1 MDRSIRINVLVLIFL
16 LITTGVLL
24 ADESQPRVT
33 IVFYE
38 TPLREALNEISL
50 QTGVNIIPDYTVEGV
65 VTADLNNVPL
75 EKALEI
81 ILSGGGYT
89 FYHKDNYYL
98 VGLADPGSRNFGDL
112 INTRIVDLENV
123 SVSTVLSILPPHLK
137 DYVYGNHKGDM
148 LSISAPPTK
157 MEKIINLIKRIDKP
171 RKQIKITV
179 VVSEVSTKELKKLG
193 TGFLEYREKD
203 NPSLNLKYDGS
214 SLVLNGNIFENLL
227 TRLEILQEEEKA
239 KIHADPSIVVMDGE
253 PAELFIGEKQTLFI
267 TEDEEIEY
275 FKDIKVGISLKVT
288 PRLISKDEMILDF
301 SPSISHFVNSK
312 LPEIAVRE
320 NTLDTT
326 VRVASGQTAVIAGMT
341 LQDDYNYKKSVPGLN
356 KIPLLRWLF
365 TKKVND
371 TGDRELLIFVT
382 PTIK

>member
-1 MDRSIRINVLVLIFL
+1 M
-16 LITTGVLL
+16 
-24 ADESQPRVT
+24 
-33 IVFYE
+33 
-38 TPLREALNEISL
+38 
-50 QTGVNIIPDYTVEGV
+50 
-65 VTADLNNVPL
+65 
-75 EKALEI
+75 
-81 ILSGGGYT
+81 
-89 FYHKDNYYL
+89 
-98 VGLADPGSRNFGDL
+98 
-112 INTRIVDLENV
+112 
-123 SVSTVLSILPPHLK
+123 
-137 DYVYGNHKGDM
+137 
-148 LSISAPPTK
+148 
-157 MEKIINLIKRIDKP
+157 
-171 RKQIKITV
+171 
-179 VVSEVSTKELKKLG
+179 
-193 TGFLEYREKD
+193 
-203 NPSLNLKYDGS
+203 
-214 SLVLNGNIFENLL
+214 L